1 MIRASQIINLANRFA
16 KTSQPSQHKQ
26 RKKFMVTRKEN
37 INFEIKTHKSSSY
50 LKLSCQG
57 SHHSMES
64 SLFYRHFSVLEKEW
78 NIIMSYMLLLLEILS
93 IQAFRPGFSYQS
105 CFADNNTY
113 FENVIS
119 AQCKMRKYQIPLLR
133 EKELNF
139 ISPLQV
145 SFHKKSP
152 SVEWILR

>member
-1 MIRASQIINLANRFA
+1 
-16 KTSQPSQHKQ
+16 
-26 RKKFMVTRKEN
+26 
-37 INFEIKTHKSSSY
+37 
-50 LKLSCQG
+50 
-57 SHHSMES
+57 
-64 SLFYRHFSVLEKEW
+64 
-78 NIIMSYMLLLLEILS
+78 MLLLLEILS

-139 ISPLQV
+139 ICPLQV

-152 SVEWILR
+152 SVE